1 MTASPASSGS
11 RGPHAQ
17 SHPDLVSTPTAA
29 REQVPDTPDPTD
41 GEKRPKRGVRHLSEQ
56 QLEKKRK
63 NDREAQRAIRERT
76 KSQIETLEGR
86 IRMLESG
93 QAYQQLQHV
102 ERERDALR
110 AENEQIKQSLAA
122 VQATIQSIIGTPR
135 R

>member
-1 MTASPASSGS
+1 M
-11 RGPHAQ
+11 
-17 SHPDLVSTPTAA
+17 
-29 REQVPDTPDPTD
+29 
-41 GEKRPKRGVRHLSEQ
+41 SEQ

-63 NDREAQRAIRERT
+63 NDREAQRAISERT

-86 IRMLESG
+86 IRLLESG
-93 QAYQQLQHV
+93 QAYQQLQHL
-102 ERERDALR
+102 ERERDVLR